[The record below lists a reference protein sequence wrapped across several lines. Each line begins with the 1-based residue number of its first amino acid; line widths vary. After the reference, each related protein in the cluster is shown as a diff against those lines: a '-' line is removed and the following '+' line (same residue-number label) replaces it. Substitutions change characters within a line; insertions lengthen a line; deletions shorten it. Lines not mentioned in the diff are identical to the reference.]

1 MSFQW
6 LTMRIGEEKDRRARE
21 AQILEMLPGAIADLQ
36 RQLSACIDAFTTA
49 FGQGAARIEKTDGGL
64 EIAADT
70 ARVEVIVDPELPGF
84 HVRQAESDLAVQ
96 VGVLPGG
103 KLFYFDVAA
112 DKYLTMEELTRRIL
126 DRVLFPKLRD

>member
-21 AQILEMLPGAIADLQ
+21 AQILGRLPGAIDDLQ
-36 RQLSACIDAFTTA
+36 RHLSTCIDEFAAA
-49 FGQGAARIEKTDGGL
+49 FGQDVARIAKTDRGLEVSAGAAG
-64 EIAADT
+64 
-70 ARVEVIVDPELPGF
+70 VEVVTDQELPGF
-84 HVRQAESDLAVQ
+84 QVRHTESTLAVQ

-103 KLFYFDVAA
+103 KLFYFDAAA
-112 DKYLTMEELTRRIL
+112 DKYLSMEDLTRNIL